1 MAKIQTET
9 VLAGETLQVNI
20 SSPSQVEVSGTFGS
34 VALTSSTEDV
44 VERTDAV
51 AATFQSVM
59 EDMLFTATGA
69 GPYTISVK
77 PLSGNEEPR
86 LFEMIV
92 T

>member
-1 MAKIQTET
+1 MAKIQTKT
-9 VLAGETLQVNI
+9 VLAGEALQVNI

-34 VALTSSTEDV
+34 VALTSSTGDV
-44 VERTDAV
+44 ATRTDVV
-51 AATFQSVM
+51 AATFGSIM

-77 PLSGNEEPR
+77 PLTGNAEPKE
-86 LFEMIV
+86 FTMVV